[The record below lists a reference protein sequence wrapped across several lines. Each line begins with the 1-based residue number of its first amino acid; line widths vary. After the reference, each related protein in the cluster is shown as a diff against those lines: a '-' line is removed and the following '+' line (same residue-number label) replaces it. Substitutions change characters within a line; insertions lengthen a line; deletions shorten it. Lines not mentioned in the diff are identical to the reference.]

1 MHVYKYLWTGEII
14 VALEREVK
22 PLEISTKHR
31 LDKVDDWEIKKKG
44 KNKIT
49 CYSVIGSWRVV
60 ASLVV
65 KWNWGKFLY

>member
-1 MHVYKYLWTGEII
+1 MHVYMYLWIGEII

-44 KNKIT
+44 KT
-49 CYSVIGSWRVV
+49 R
-60 ASLVV
+60 
-65 KWNWGKFLY
+65 